1 MSADHILAHALSWTG
16 LFLSVGLIA
25 TIVFALV

>member
-1 MSADHILAHALSWTG
+1 MSAEHVLSWAG

-25 TIVFALV
+25 SVIFVLV

>member
-1 MSADHILAHALSWTG
+1 MSAEHVLSWAG

-25 TIVFALV
+25 SVIFALV